1 MFKDKQYE
9 LVVKYYSLA
18 MNYVPQTTENI
29 DKLSAVL
36 LSNRCAAYLNLEMY
50 DKALE
55 DAKRC
60 VQIEPEWSKVM
71 YRNMPKWLM
80 ECSEINKDHFVLFH
94 RSESKGEDLTEFK
107 FETPECNPAKR
118 VIQHYIKIVYL

>member
-18 MNYVPQTTENI
+18 MNYVPQTTENA
-29 DKLSAVL
+29 DKVSAVL

-50 DKALE
+50 DKALG

-60 VQIEPEWSKVM
+60 VQIEPEWSKVPQPI
-71 YRNMPKWLM
+71 RK
-80 ECSEINKDHFVLFH
+80 
-94 RSESKGEDLTEFK
+94 
-107 FETPECNPAKR
+107 
-118 VIQHYIKIVYL
+118 

>member
-1 MFKDKQYE
+1 MFKDKHYE

-18 MNYVPQTTENI
+18 MNYVPQTTENVDI
-29 DKLSAVL
+29 MSAVL

-60 VQIEPEWSKVM
+60 VQIEPEWSKVLQHLCVKFIVLNK
-71 YRNMPKWLM
+71 RKTF
-80 ECSEINKDHFVLFH
+80 ECYK
-94 RSESKGEDLTEFK
+94 
-107 FETPECNPAKR
+107 
-118 VIQHYIKIVYL
+118 

>member
-18 MNYVPQTTENI
+18 MNYLPQMTENV
-29 DKLSAVL
+29 DKMSAVL

-60 VQIEPEWSKVM
+60 VQIEPEWSKVL
-71 YRNMPKWLM
+71 KHLDV
-80 ECSEINKDHFVLFH
+80 CGQCIVLNTRKTFCK
-94 RSESKGEDLTEFK
+94 S
-107 FETPECNPAKR
+107 FEE
-118 VIQHYIKIVYL
+118 

>member
-18 MNYVPQTTENI
+18 MNYVPQMTENA
-29 DKLSAVL
+29 DKVSAVL

-50 DKALE
+50 DKALG

-60 VQIEPEWSKVM
+60 VQIEPEWSKVPQPI
-71 YRNMPKWLM
+71 RK
-80 ECSEINKDHFVLFH
+80 
-94 RSESKGEDLTEFK
+94 
-107 FETPECNPAKR
+107 
-118 VIQHYIKIVYL
+118 

>member
-18 MNYVPQTTENI
+18 MNYVPQMTENV
-29 DKLSAVL
+29 DKMSAAL
-36 LSNRCAAYLNLEMY
+36 LSNRCAAYLNLEMF

-60 VQIEPEWSKVM
+60 VQIEPEWSKVLQNRCG
-71 YRNMPKWLM
+71 Y
-80 ECSEINKDHFVLFH
+80 C
-94 RSESKGEDLTEFK
+94 
-107 FETPECNPAKR
+107 
-118 VIQHYIKIVYL
+118 IV